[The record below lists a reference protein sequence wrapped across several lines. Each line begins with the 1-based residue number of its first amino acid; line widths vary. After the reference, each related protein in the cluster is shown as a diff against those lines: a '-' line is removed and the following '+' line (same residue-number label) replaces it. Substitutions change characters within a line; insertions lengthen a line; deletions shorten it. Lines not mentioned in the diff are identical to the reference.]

1 MVCSLF
7 RKQGTDQCSLVILI
21 PAIDIMVPVDGNLTG
36 FPQGLENRENREKNN
51 GQGKV
56 REKSGNFILGQ
67 KSGKSQGILFQTAD
81 SHENLLLFL
90 SIIEKVCHQYHEYE
104 SAHVNFQKI
113 YFLLFQVL
121 HQQH

>member
-1 MVCSLF
+1 MEKTF
-7 RKQGTDQCSLVILI
+7 ITW
-21 PAIDIMVPVDGNLTG
+21 TG

-67 KSGKSQGILFQTAD
+67 KSGKSQGILFQNAD
-81 SHENLLLFL
+81 CHENLLLFL

-104 SAHVNFQKI
+104 SAHVNFHEI
-113 YFLLFQVL
+113 YFVLFQVL
-121 HQQH
+121 HRQH